1 MKINKNSKIFISG
14 HKGMVGSSLL
24 RTFKKNNFKNI
35 ITIEKNKLNL
45 LNQEAVFAYLKKKKP
60 DFVIIAA
67 ARAGGIYA
75 NSKYKPQFIYE
86 NLQIQNNL
94 IHGSY
99 LAGVKKLF
107 FFGSSCIYPK
117 YAKQP
122 IKENYLLTSSLEPT
136 NDAYALAKIAGLMM
150 CKFYSET
157 YNVEYKS
164 LMPCNLYGPNDNF
177 DEKNSHF
184 LPALIKK
191 VLEAEKNNKKFIT
204 IWGTGKP
211 KRELLYVDDLSDA
224 VLFLLNKKIK
234 EPYVNVG
241 SGKDHTIKW
250 YAEYIIKKRKSK
262 IYIKYDKTKPDGIKR
277 KLLDISVVRKK
288 GWRAKTSLDKG
299 ISIAIKDFIKKNK

>member
-1 MKINKNSKIFISG
+1 MRI
-14 HKGMVGSSLL
+14 
-24 RTFKKNNFKNI
+24 
-35 ITIEKNKLNL
+35 
-45 LNQEAVFAYLKKKKP
+45 LKKKKP

-191 VLEAEKNNKKFIT
+191 VSEAEKNNKKFIT

-250 YAEYIIKKRKSK
+250 YAEFIIKKIKSK

-277 KLLDISVVRKK
+277 KLLDISVIRKK
-288 GWRAKTSLDKG
+288 GWRAKTSLEKG

>member
-107 FFGSSCIYPK
+107 F
-117 YAKQP
+117 
-122 IKENYLLTSSLEPT
+122 
-136 NDAYALAKIAGLMM
+136 LAQA
-150 CKFYSET
+150 
-157 YNVEYKS
+157 V
-164 LMPCNLYGPNDNF
+164 
-177 DEKNSHF
+177 
-184 LPALIKK
+184 
-191 VLEAEKNNKKFIT
+191 FIQNMQSNQ
-204 IWGTGKP
+204 
-211 KRELLYVDDLSDA
+211 L
-224 VLFLLNKKIK
+224 KKI
-234 EPYVNVG
+234 
-241 SGKDHTIKW
+241 
-250 YAEYIIKKRKSK
+250 
-262 IYIKYDKTKPDGIKR
+262 
-277 KLLDISVVRKK
+277 ISLHLV
-288 GWRAKTSLDKG
+288 
-299 ISIAIKDFIKKNK
+299 

>member
-1 MKINKNSKIFISG
+1 
-14 HKGMVGSSLL
+14 
-24 RTFKKNNFKNI
+24 
-35 ITIEKNKLNL
+35 
-45 LNQEAVFAYLKKKKP
+45 
-60 DFVIIAA
+60 
-67 ARAGGIYA
+67 
-75 NSKYKPQFIYE
+75 
-86 NLQIQNNL
+86 
-94 IHGSY
+94 
-99 LAGVKKLF
+99 
-107 FFGSSCIYPK
+107 
-117 YAKQP
+117 
-122 IKENYLLTSSLEPT
+122 
-136 NDAYALAKIAGLMM
+136 MM